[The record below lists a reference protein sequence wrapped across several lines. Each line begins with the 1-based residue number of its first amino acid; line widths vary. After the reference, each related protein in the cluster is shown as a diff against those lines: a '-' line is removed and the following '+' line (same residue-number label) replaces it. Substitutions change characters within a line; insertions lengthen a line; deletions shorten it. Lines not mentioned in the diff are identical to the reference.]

1 MNSPSFPQPP
11 RSGDRSTRP
20 VVCIQGLGFVG
31 AAMAAAVAMARTPD
45 GEPAFD
51 VIGVDLP
58 SAKGRAA
65 IDALNDGRFP
75 FETLDP
81 KLDAAIAQARAV
93 GNLSATDDDSVYARA
108 AVVCVDVHLDVV
120 RDGDGKPAA
129 DHSIIRKAAEILG
142 ARIPADCLVVVETTV
157 PPGTCDKVVL
167 PALRDGFA
175 ARGLDPDQ
183 VMLAHSYERVMPGE
197 NYLDS
202 IVNFWRVFAAND
214 DRAGRACEKFLSQVI
229 NVDRFPLTRLDRI
242 IASETAKVL
251 ENSYRATTIAFMEE
265 WGRFAEA
272 VGIDMFQIV
281 DAIRQRP
288 THSNMRTPGFGV
300 GGYCLT
306 KDPLLTAI
314 AARDLFGIELDFP
327 LSRQAVEINARM
339 PLASLDLLQGLVGDV
354 AGKTV
359 LVCGVSYRPG
369 VADTRYAPAEI
380 LVRELEK
387 RGASVL
393 LTDPL
398 VGHWEELGRNVPR
411 SPPPATGVDGVIF
424 AVEHG
429 QYRQLDVAAW
439 LGTAR
444 PAVVDASNVLTAAQR
459 QAFKQAGC
467 RVAGIGRG
475 EHS

>member
-1 MNSPSFPQPP
+1 MNSPSIPESF
-11 RSGDRSTRP
+11 RSGNISGRP
-20 VVCIQGLGFVG
+20 LVCIQGLGFVG

-51 VIGVDLP
+51 VVGVDLA
-58 SAKGRAA
+58 SDKGRIA
-65 IDALNDGRFP
+65 IDAINSGRFP

-81 KLDAAIAQARAV
+81 KLDAAIAQGRAV
-93 GNLSATDDDSVYARA
+93 GNLSATDDDSIYARA
-108 AVVCVDVHLDVV
+108 AVVCVDVHLDVI
-120 RDGDGKPAA
+120 RDSDGKPVA
-129 DHSIIRKAAEILG
+129 DHSIIRKAAQILG
-142 ARIPADCLVVVETTV
+142 ARISADCLVMVETTV
-157 PPGTCDKVVL
+157 PPGTCDKVVM

-175 ARGLDPDQ
+175 ARGLDPDR
-183 VMLAHSYERVMPGE
+183 VLLAHSYERVMPGE

-214 DRAGRACEKFLSQVI
+214 ERAGAACQQFLSRVI
-229 NVDRFPLTRLDRI
+229 NVAEFPLTRLDRI
-242 IASETAKVL
+242 VASETAKVL

-306 KDPLLTAI
+306 KDPLLTGI
-314 AARDLFGIELDFP
+314 AARDLFGLELDFP

-339 PLASLDLLQGLVGDV
+339 PLASLDLLQGLIGDV

-380 LVRELEK
+380 LVRELKK
-387 RGASVL
+387 RGATVL

-398 VGHWEELGRNVPR
+398 VGHWDELGVAVPR
-411 SPPPATGVDGVIF
+411 SLPPVTGIDGVVF
-424 AVEHG
+424 AVEHRE
-429 QYRQLDVAAW
+429 YRDIDIAAW
-439 LGTAR
+439 LGSAR

-475 EHS
+475 ELS